1 MTSSCAYVVDNAA
14 AAVVD
19 VAVIVVV
26 VVVLV
31 AIEDYCHCY
40 CQSFLFA
47 VLKRER
53 KKVENWQLFLNK
65 NYPKK

>member
-19 VAVIVVV
+19 VAVIVV